1 MAARKKS
8 TTKKSAKARGATAA
22 ARLNRLAQDLPPTL
36 RDFQKRVQ
44 SQLTRLEKEVTRA
57 QTDAR
62 RQAARL
68 LRQAS
73 HQLGR
78 LEAEGEGAWR
88 RLTENARKE
97 LLRLLRRLEAAV
109 EPGGIAKRAK
119 STARKATARARK
131 GARAAASAVSDAA
144 SSAGLDS

>member
-8 TTKKSAKARGATAA
+8 TARKSAKGRAA
-22 ARLNRLAQDLPPTL
+22 KAASRFDRITQDLPPTL

-44 SQLTRLEKEVTRA
+44 TQLTRLEKEVTRA
-57 QTDAR
+57 QLDAR

-78 LEAEGEGAWR
+78 LEAQGEGAWQ

-97 LLRLLRRLEAAV
+97 LLRLLRRLESAV
-109 EPGGIAKRAK
+109 EPGGVAKRAR
-119 STARKATARARK
+119 STARKASGRARK
-131 GARAAASAVSDAA
+131 AASSAAAAVSDAA
-144 SSAGLDS
+144 SSAGVGS